1 MPSDASGYRRL
12 TKRILIYDM
21 LVNEMAERRR
31 ENPGRP
37 LTGEARPVQAMRRD
51 IAAIMSDSGAALPY
65 AELERR
71 SVQLANLLTARG
83 LVAGDRVAI
92 LMENALDWYV
102 AMWGARRAAMF
113 FVPINWHL
121 KPAEIR
127 YVVDNSDARAIVASA
142 SLAELAQASC
152 EGLVG
157 VDVRLSSGGPAGGFE
172 DLEAALSAH
181 PPTPGGPEMDGG
193 SMLYSS
199 GTTGHP
205 KGILRRLS
213 NGAFGA
219 PNELERMLAE
229 TYSIDPQA
237 IYLSPAPMYHASPV
251 GFTGTVLRQGGTV
264 VLMPSFDA
272 EAVLAAIEK
281 HRITHAQFVPTHFVR
296 LLRLP
301 DEVKARYDLSSLR
314 VVIHAAAPC
323 APDVKR
329 AMIDWLGPIIYEYY
343 AGSEGCG
350 LTAINSAEW
359 LAHPGSVGRSRTSP
373 IRIVDLETG
382 AELPAG
388 EIGGIYFESP
398 GTFSY
403 HKDAAKSASA
413 LTPQGW
419 GTLGDVG
426 HVDEDGYLYL
436 SDRRS
441 DLILSGG
448 VNIYPQEIEN
458 ALSTHPAVADVAVIG
473 VPNPEFGQEV
483 KAVVEL
489 LPGAAAVS
497 EAELIAYA
505 REHLAHFKAPKSIDF
520 TSALPRLPNGK
531 LLRRRLVEQY
541 SLPKDQA

>member
-1 MPSDASGYRRL
+1 MTNMQRQ
-12 TKRILIYDM
+12 T
-21 LVNEMAERRR
+21 
-31 ENPGRP
+31 
-37 LTGEARPVQAMRRD
+37 T
-51 IAAIMSDSGAALPY
+51 AAILSDSGRALSY
-65 AELERR
+65 AELDRR
-71 SVQLANLLTARG
+71 SVRLANLLLSHG

-102 AMWGARRAAMF
+102 AMWGARRAGMF

-127 YVVDNSDARAIVASA
+127 YVVDNSDSRAIITSA
-142 SLAELAQASC
+142 QLAELAEASSA
-152 EGLVG
+152 GLDQV
-157 VDVRLSSGGPAGGFE
+157 VVRLSAGGSVGRFADLDTALADYPAEPAGR
-172 DLEAALSAH
+172 
-181 PPTPGGPEMDGG
+181 EMDGG

-205 KGILRRLS
+205 KGILRRLTD
-213 NGAFGA
+213 GAFGA

-229 TYSIDPQA
+229 TYSITADS

-281 HRITHAQFVPTHFVR
+281 YRITHAQFVPTHFIR
-296 LLRLP
+296 MLRLP
-301 DEVKARYDLSSLR
+301 DAVKARYDLSSLK

-329 AMIDWLGPIIYEYY
+329 AMIEWLGPIIYEYY

-359 LAHPGSVGRSRTSP
+359 LEHPGSVGRSRTSP
-373 IRIVDLETG
+373 IHIVDLETG
-382 AELPAG
+382 EELPVG
-388 EIGGIYFESP
+388 EVGGIYFESP

-426 HVDEDGYLYL
+426 HLDADGYLYL

-458 ALSTHPAVADVAVIG
+458 ALSTHPSVADVAVIG
-473 VPNPEFGQEV
+473 VPNAEFGQEV

-489 LPGAAAVS
+489 LPGAPPLS
-497 EAELIAYA
+497 EAELIAFA
-505 REHLAHFKAPKSIDF
+505 RTHLAHFKAPRSIDF
-520 TSALPRLPNGK
+520 SDALPRLPNGK

-541 SLPKDQA
+541 STPKDQA

>member
-1 MPSDASGYRRL
+1 MTDIR
-12 TKRILIYDM
+12 KR
-21 LVNEMAERRR
+21 
-31 ENPGRP
+31 G
-37 LTGEARPVQAMRRD
+37 T
-51 IAAIMSDSGAALPY
+51 AAIMSDTGAALSY

-71 SVQLANLLTARG
+71 SVRLANLLRARG

-102 AMWGARRAAMF
+102 AMWGVRRAAMF

-127 YVVDNSDARAIVASA
+127 YVVDNSDSRAIVTSA
-142 SLAELAQASC
+142 GLAELAEASC
-152 EGLVG
+152 AGLEAVE
-157 VDVRLSSGGPAGGFE
+157 VRLSSGGAAGGFE
-172 DLEAALSAH
+172 DLETALAAFPAE
-181 PPTPGGPEMDGG
+181 PAGVEMDGG

-213 NGAFGA
+213 NGVFGA

-229 TYSIDPQA
+229 TYSIDTDS

-251 GFTGTVLRQGGTV
+251 GFTGTVLRQGGTI

-272 EAVLAAIEK
+272 EAVLASIER

-329 AMIDWLGPIIYEYY
+329 AMIDWLGPIIHEYY

-350 LTAINSAEW
+350 LTAISSAEW

-382 AELPAG
+382 RELPAG
-388 EIGGIYFESP
+388 EIGGIYFEAP
-398 GTFSY
+398 GSFSY
-403 HKDAAKSASA
+403 HKDEAKSAGA
-413 LTPQGW
+413 LTPEGW

-426 HVDEDGYLYL
+426 HVDEEGYLYL

-473 VPNPEFGQEV
+473 VPNAEFGQEV

-489 LPGAAAVS
+489 LPGAAAT
-497 EAELIAYA
+497 EAELVAHA

-520 TSALPRLPNGK
+520 TEALPRLPNGK
-531 LLRRRLVEQY
+531 LLRRRLVELY
-541 SLPKDQA
+541 AAKDPA